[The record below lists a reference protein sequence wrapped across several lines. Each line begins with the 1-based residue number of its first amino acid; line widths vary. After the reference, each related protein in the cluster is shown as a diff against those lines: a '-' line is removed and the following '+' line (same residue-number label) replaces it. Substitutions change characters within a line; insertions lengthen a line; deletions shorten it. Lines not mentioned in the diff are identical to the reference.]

1 MVANPQREPRYTV
14 EEYFELESKSELRH
28 EYIDGEIWTLEG
40 GQRRRFVGAIP
51 THDPRIDI
59 YAMAGESR
67 AHGTIFGN
75 LFLLVGTEVRLRGC
89 RAFSGDMRVKVSV
102 TRYLYPDISV
112 ICGDA
117 VFEKHLGLDML
128 TNPRLV
134 IEILSPTTEVYD
146 RSGKFAAY
154 QAVASLQEYVLI
166 SQDKPL
172 IERYLRQPNDEWLYT
187 GARGLAAAL
196 ELRSVGC
203 VLALA
208 DVYADV
214 EFAGEG
220 SDAAS
225 ADVEFAGEGSD
236 AASADVEFDDQTE
249 EA

>member
-1 MVANPQREPRYTV
+1 MAANPQREPRYTV

-28 EYIDGEIWTLEG
+28 EYIDGEIVALAGASKEHVNITMRTLETLFP
-40 GQRRRFVGAIP
+40 QLRR
-51 THDPRIDI
+51 
-59 YAMAGESR
+59 
-67 AHGTIFGN
+67 GN
-75 LFLLVGTEVRLRGC
+75 C
-89 RAFSGDMRVKVSV
+89 RAFSSDLAVRISDI
-102 TRYLYPDISV
+102 RYVYPDLSLV
-112 ICGDA
+112 CGEARYQDQQG
-117 VFEKHLGLDML
+117 VDVL
-128 TNPRLV
+128 TNPILV
-134 IEILSPTTEVYD
+134 IEILSPTTEIKD
-146 RSGKFAAY
+146 RVDKFAAY
-154 QAVASLQEYVLI
+154 RTISSLQEYVLI

-187 GARGLAAAL
+187 GARGLEAAL

-220 SDAAS
+220 S
-225 ADVEFAGEGSD
+225 G